1 MQPHQKKVWEPQVSV
16 VVCVCSWDW
25 LAALPLGS
33 KQPQNLIPAL
43 PHPLLFATAM
53 FLALV

>member
-1 MQPHQKKVWEPQVSV
+1 MVIVF
-16 VVCVCSWDW
+16 SWDW

-33 KQPQNLIPAL
+33 KQPQNPLPA
-43 PHPLLFATAM
+43 PPDPLLFATVM